1 MAKRTVI
8 VTAVVPSP
16 YGGHL
21 ALGATRRTATFFPHG
36 QDVEVEVEMDDKLQ
50 IDEVTGKAIL
60 DEVTGEPKIQL
71 LSDYKKLS
79 GNPNLRVKFKP
90 TIEELR
96 AELEVLEQKQ
106 RDREAQAL
114 ADARATVQAAE
125 AKGDGKSGKS
135 SK

>member
-50 IDEVTGKAIL
+50 IDEQGRSIL
-60 DEVTGEPKIQL
+60 DEVTGEPKVQL
-71 LSDYKKLS
+71 QSDYKKLVA
-79 GNPNLRVKFKP
+79 NPNLRVKFKP

>member
-36 QDVEVEVEMDDKLQ
+36 QDVVVEVEMDDKLQ
-50 IDEVTGKAIL
+50 IDEQGRSIL
-60 DEVTGEPKIQL
+60 DEVTGEPKVQL
-71 LSDYKKLS
+71 QSDYKKLVA
-79 GNPNLRVKFKP
+79 NPNLRVKFKP